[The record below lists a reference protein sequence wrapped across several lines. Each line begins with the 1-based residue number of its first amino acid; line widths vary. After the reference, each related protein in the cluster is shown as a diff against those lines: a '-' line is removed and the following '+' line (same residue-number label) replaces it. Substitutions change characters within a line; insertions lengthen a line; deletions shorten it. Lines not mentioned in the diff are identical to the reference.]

1 MTTEP
6 LTSPSPSP
14 TPGAVMEEISLGP
27 VKESKLLLD
36 AIAAA
41 SFMVELR
48 EAPVGSIPNETI
60 LTHYQAMVDDRVID
74 LMAATVTLCIEMIKN
89 GYIKR
94 PVTYPESKAGPAPT
108 KSRLIVPPG
117 VPNNKRK

>member
-6 LTSPSPSP
+6 STSPSPSP
-14 TPGAVMEEISLGP
+14 DLAPTPD
-27 VKESKLLLD
+27 SKLMQD
-36 AIAAA
+36 ALGAAR
-41 SFMVELR
+41 FMVKLKEL
-48 EAPVGSIPNETI
+48 PIGSISNETI
-60 LTHYQAMVDDRVID
+60 LSYYQAMVDDRVID

-94 PVTYPESKAGPAPT
+94 PVTYPESKAGSAPT
-108 KSRLIVPPG
+108 KSRLIVPPT